1 MLDNLEIKVGDSVSR
16 AELFRDRAPLT
27 AQALLD
33 ALPIVDR
40 TIQVRW
46 SGDAWRTEGNYEL
59 RPEGS
64 PVENVAGQLS
74 AGDIIYYPGY
84 KSGNVKVGIAYGP
97 AQWLAPFM
105 VPVDVCHLGR
115 IIDGLDGFVAA
126 CQRIIFDG
134 PLEVEISLAAKLGL
148 RFRLELPE
156 ACR

>member
-1 MLDNLEIKVGDSVSR
+1 MPSNLQIKIGDSVSR
-16 AELFRDRAPLT
+16 AELFHDRAPFT
-27 AQALLD
+27 AQALID

-64 PVENVAGQLS
+64 PVENVAGRLS
-74 AGDIIYYPGY
+74 AGDVIYFPGH
-84 KSGNVKVGIAYGP
+84 KSGNIKVGVAYGQ

-115 IIDGLDGFVAA
+115 ITDGLDEFVAT

-134 PLEVEISLAAKLGL
+134 PLDIELSLVD
-148 RFRLELPE
+148 
-156 ACR
+156 